1 MTRSK
6 KWSFA
11 LLALAAGLLSAG
23 SAFAWGGHGGG
34 HRSHVFVGLNFGFP
48 AYYPAYYPAP
58 YYPPYYYY
66 PPAPVY
72 YSPVVIQSPPVYTE
86 RYDAAPAAETQSYW
100 YYCSS
105 AKGYYPYVK
114 DCPGG
119 WQKVS
124 PTPPG

>member
-1 MTRSK
+1 MEARMRLSK
-6 KWSFA
+6 KSSFA
-11 LLALAAGLLSAG
+11 LVALAAGLLTSG
-23 SAFAWGGHGGG
+23 SALAWH
-34 HRSHVFVGLNFGFP
+34 HRSHVFVGFNFG
-48 AYYPAYYPAP
+48 YPAYYPAP
-58 YYPPYYYY
+58 YYYYPSYYY

-86 RYDAAPAAETQSYW
+86 RQDVAPETQSYW
-100 YYCSS
+100 YYCSA

-114 DCPGG
+114 DCPSG

>member
-1 MTRSK
+1 MRLSK

-11 LLALAAGLLSAG
+11 LLALAAGLLTAG
-23 SAFAWGGHGGG
+23 PASAWGGHG
-34 HRSHVFVGLNFGFP
+34 HRSHVFVGFNFGFP
-48 AYYPAYYPAP
+48 GYYPAYYPA
-58 YYPPYYYY
+58 PYYYY

-72 YSPVVIQSPPVYTE
+72 YSPVIVQSPPVYTE
-86 RYDAAPAAETQSYW
+86 RQDIAPQTQSYW
-100 YYCSS
+100 YYCSA

>member
-1 MTRSK
+1 MRLSK

-11 LLALAAGLLSAG
+11 LVALAAGLLTAG
-23 SAFAWGGHGGG
+23 PASAWGGHG
-34 HRSHVFVGLNFGFP
+34 HRSHVFVGFNFGFP

-58 YYPPYYYY
+58 YYSPYYYY

-72 YSPVVIQSPPVYTE
+72 YSPVIVQSPPVYTE
-86 RYDAAPAAETQSYW
+86 RQDIAPAAQNYW
-100 YYCSS
+100 YYCSA
-105 AKGYYPYVK
+105 AKGYYPYVRE
-114 DCPGG
+114 CPGG